1 MQTAHHI
8 IDTKM
13 YADYSVGVKCKLQT
27 MTVVKNCRLRIKAVF
42 KYLIT
47 CQINFF
53 NSLPSVKWR
62 TFVKALFY
70 HEALGG

>member
-47 CQINFF
+47 CQINLII
-53 NSLPSVKWR
+53 N
-62 TFVKALFY
+62 
-70 HEALGG
+70 